1 MLKERLLREIEKN
14 IAAIH
19 NNYVSSSEMIKVL
32 LPFPYVQLTKLFMLL
47 FVFTVPIALVGEIG
61 YAAVPTSVM
70 LAMGYLGLDEIANQ
84 LENPFGDDDNDLPM
98 IRMWNRTSCICIG
111 L

>member
-1 MLKERLLREIEKN
+1 M
-14 IAAIH
+14 
-19 NNYVSSSEMIKVL
+19 
-32 LPFPYVQLTKLFMLL
+32 QLTKLFMLL

-98 IRMWNRTSCICIG
+98 IRMWNRTYSDIYNYTG